1 MQNKIVLILA
11 LLGVFGCNI
20 SASSSGKTVS
30 TVISS
35 PPETTFSIDNGTNS
49 CPMPTSWQ
57 VYFSPNGGAT
67 EAVVAEINA
76 STESIYV
83 QAYSF
88 TSAPIAEALV
98 AAKNRGLV
106 VEILLDKSDKTG
118 KGSQLPLFVSNHVHV
133 LIDDKH
139 AIAHNK
145 IMILDHKV
153 VLTGSFNFTNAAE
166 HSNAENSIHLFSPAL
181 ANKYLE
187 NWNVHQAHSVKPPAQ

>member
-1 MQNKIVLILA
+1 MSTMKNRIILFA
-11 LLGVFGCNI
+11 LLGLVSCNPV
-20 SASSSGKTVS
+20 SASSQP
-30 TVISS
+30 ILSS
-35 PPETTFSIDNGTNS
+35 QNVETLKNLDNEQS
-49 CPMPTSWQ
+49 CPMPTGWQ

-67 EAVVAEINA
+67 DAVVAEINQA
-76 STESIYV
+76 TESIYV

-98 AAKNRGLV
+98 AAKKRKV
-106 VEILLDKSDKTG
+106 IVEILLDKSDKTG
-118 KGSQLPLFVSNHVHV
+118 KGSQLSLFVDNHVHV

-145 IMILDHKV
+145 IMIIDHRL

-166 HSNAENSIHLFSPAL
+166 HSNTENSIHLTDARL
-181 ANKYLE
+181 AEKYLE